1 MIIEKM
7 PFHREFELG
16 GASVYVWKITE
27 SAGELLSSVSPDCAA
42 EALLL
47 HGERRRKEWLAVRML
62 LAKVCGADARIVY
75 DKAGKPSVAGLC
87 GHIGVSHTRG
97 YAFLAY
103 SKDTPVGIDAEL
115 VGRDALSVSRRFVNE
130 SSMQML
136 SGEAAA
142 GKALAYWCCCE
153 ALFKLVGNIG
163 GTYKENVFV
172 KPFDL
177 SAQGKIMLSVKGLP
191 AEYERDY
198 VAHYVSDGTLLV
210 LLVKDSQD

>member
-1 MIIEKM
+1 M

-27 SAGELLSSVSPDCAA
+27 SARDLLSSVSPDCAA

-47 HGERRRKEWLAVRML
+47 HGEPRRKEWLAVRL
-62 LAKVCGADARIVY
+62 LLERACGVDARIVY
-75 DKAGKPSVAGLC
+75 DKAGKPSVEGLC
-87 GHIGVSHTRG
+87 GYISVSHTRG

-103 SKDTPVGIDAEL
+103 SKDTPLGIDAEL
-115 VGRDALSVSRRFVNE
+115 VGRDALSASRRFVNE

-136 SGEAAA
+136 SGEDAA

-163 GTYKENVFV
+163 GTYKENVSV

-177 SAQGKIMLSVKGLP
+177 SAQGEIMLSVKGLP
-191 AEYERDY
+191 TGHEHDY
-198 VAHYVSDGTLLV
+198 VAHYVSDGTLFV
-210 LLVKDSQD
+210 LLVKDSRG